1 MVKIEILNHK
11 KHKFMFINNRL
22 WMWDTPEE
30 RDAEKELADK
40 SFGNVL
46 VAGYGFGILTKAL
59 LKNPKVKSV
68 TTVEKY
74 KEVIEKMKEF
84 GPIYGKIILGD
95 FYDFPEDKKFD
106 CVIGDIYPDID
117 RVFLKDYIKFK
128 KKAEKLVKKN
138 GIILAWGK
146 EFFEYL
152 IKNKRL

>member
-1 MVKIEILNHK
+1 MVKIEILDHK

-40 SFGNVL
+40 SFGDVL
-46 VAGYGFGILTKAL
+46 VAGYGFGILTKFL

-74 KEVIEKMKEF
+74 KEVIKKMKEF
-84 GPIYGKIILGD
+84 GKIYGKVIIGD
-95 FYDFPEDKKFD
+95 FYDMPKDKKFD

-146 EFFEYL
+146 DFFEYL
-152 IKNKRL
+152 IKNKGV

>member
-11 KHKFMFINNRL
+11 KHKFMFINDRL

-30 RDAEKELADK
+30 KDAEKELADK
-40 SFGNVL
+40 SFGDVL
-46 VAGYGFGILTKAL
+46 VAGYGFGILTKFL

-74 KEVIEKMKEF
+74 KEVIKKMKEF
-84 GPIYGKIILGD
+84 GKIYGKVVIND
-95 FYDFPEDKKFD
+95 FYDTPEDKKFD

-138 GIILAWGK
+138 GIILAWGQD
-146 EFFEYL
+146 FFEYL